1 MKIASYL
8 KNNKQSLG
16 IIVQEQLYNL
26 AALDANF
33 PSDIL
38 AFLDEGETAMQSLQ
52 KRTQQLINGDI
63 KALPENDFH
72 LLAPVP
78 HPRSCRDGYA
88 FRQHVAAARR
98 NRGVEMIKE
107 FDQYPIFYFTNH
119 QAIQGPGDIYC
130 MPDHFE
136 QLDFELEVAIVIGK
150 AGKNIQA
157 KDADAYIAGFTIMN
171 DLSARKLQM
180 EEMLLNLGPAK
191 GKDFSTVIGPWLVT
205 PDELK
210 PFLVAPK
217 KGHTGNNYNL
227 SMKCWVN
234 NQLVSEGN
242 MADMDWTFAEII
254 ERSSYGVT
262 LYPGDVIGS
271 GTVGTGCFLELNGTG
286 KLNNPQYQPQWLK
299 EGDVVKMTINGLG
312 TLENTIRAE
321 QTDWSIL
328 ALKK

>member
-16 IIVQEQLYNL
+16 VFVQDKLYNL
-26 AALDANF
+26 AVLDANF

-38 AFLDEGETAMQSLQ
+38 AFLDEGETAVQSLQ
-52 KRTQQLINGDI
+52 TRTQQLINGEI
-63 KALPENDFH
+63 KALPENNFH

-150 AGKNIQA
+150 RERIFKQ
-157 KDADAYIAGFTIMN
+157 KM
-171 DLSARKLQM
+171 QM
-180 EEMLLNLGPAK
+180 P
-191 GKDFSTVIGPWLVT
+191 
-205 PDELK
+205 
-210 PFLVAPK
+210 
-217 KGHTGNNYNL
+217 
-227 SMKCWVN
+227 
-234 NQLVSEGN
+234 
-242 MADMDWTFAEII
+242 
-254 ERSSYGVT
+254 T
-262 LYPGDVIGS
+262 LRVLPS
-271 GTVGTGCFLELNGTG
+271 
-286 KLNNPQYQPQWLK
+286 
-299 EGDVVKMTINGLG
+299 
-312 TLENTIRAE
+312 
-321 QTDWSIL
+321 
-328 ALKK
+328 